1 MLRIQ
6 NRHVDW
12 ENGTEP
18 QTSKTQNG
26 ARDHFEPPQ
35 IVSPPVE
42 SGAPCRTRS
51 LRDEPKASRAMN

>member
-1 MLRIQ
+1 
-6 NRHVDW
+6 VDW